1 MSASIFRKCLEHSVS
16 FFDLEK
22 YGVAADITFQTAF
35 PFLVKH
41 TLEWETS
48 IREIFWSKG
57 VRPPANFYWENG
69 PKQVSTLRYKFA
81 LDNRDHNI
89 FPSNGILLNGSF
101 DICGFRR
108 NANYFLN
115 CVSFEL
121 TRTIYKD
128 FVGQITGK
136 VGIVSGRRKPF
147 LVPIDKLF
155 YFGGSQTL
163 RGFEYGGAG
172 PKINGIT
179 MGVKNFWS
187 SGLHVWGPIPF
198 RDHFPQLRDHLK
210 THVFFN
216 CGGCSYI
223 HTIRSAVGVGVALN
237 LSNICRFE
245 LNYTFPLSSCVHDRL
260 QKGFKFVIGND
271 FI

>member
-1 MSASIFRKCLEHSVS
+1 MSASIFRKCLEHSIS

-22 YGVAADITFQTAF
+22 YGISTNLTFQTHF

-41 TLEWETS
+41 SLQWETS
-48 IREIFWSKG
+48 IREIFWLKG
-57 VRPPANFYWENG
+57 TRPPANFYWENG
-69 PKQVSTLRYKFA
+69 PKQVSTFSYKVA
-81 LDNRDHNI
+81 LDRRDHMI
-89 FPSNGILLNGSF
+89 FPRNGILLNGSF
-101 DICGFRR
+101 DVCGFRR
-108 NANYFLN
+108 NANYFLS
-115 CVSFEL
+115 CLSFEL
-121 TRTIYKD
+121 TKTIHKD

-136 VGIVSGRRKPF
+136 IGFVSGRRKPF

-172 PKINGIT
+172 PRINGIT

-187 SGLHVWGPIPF
+187 TGFHVWGPIPF
-198 RDHFPQLRDHLK
+198 RNHFPQLNDQLK
-210 THVFFN
+210 THLFFN

-223 HTIRSAVGVGVALN
+223 QTIRSAVGVGIALN
-237 LSNICRFE
+237 LANICRFE
-245 LNYTFPLSSCVHDRL
+245 LNYTLPMSNCVHDRL
-260 QKGFKFVIGND
+260 QKGFKFFIGND